1 MSLAGE
7 IAVSLENNSVLP
19 KSAQS
24 SQTVETSH
32 SFFNVS
38 YTWYKSLFMPQV
50 GALNWH
56 LKTLIVPKKVLRH
69 VLLQHCAVSI
79 SAMAPLMMKK
89 TLLLYLHSTARDNC
103 KFLFK
108 KWGIFTAC
116 QIFYTRKTCSCL
128 FLRYF
133 CKLFWDN
140 ITIIWDEN
148 IVNFFDLKKDLFWTN
163 KKFV

>member
-1 MSLAGE
+1 MSYSENCWQFGE
-7 IAVSLENNSVLP
+7 QYLTAQISPICLDSWNS
-19 KSAQS
+19 
-24 SQTVETSH
+24 H
-32 SFFNVS
+32 RFFNVS

-103 KFLFK
+103 KFLFE
-108 KWGIFTAC
+108 KWGIFIAC
-116 QIFYTRKTCSCL
+116 QMIYTRKTCSCL
-128 FLRYF
+128 FVRYF
-133 CKLFWDN
+133 RTLCWD
-140 ITIIWDEN
+140 
-148 IVNFFDLKKDLFWTN
+148 LSR
-163 KKFV
+163 

>member
-1 MSLAGE
+1 MVLMWKKTIKGQ
-7 IAVSLENNSVLP
+7 ILKNQAVTLYS
-19 KSAQS
+19 
-24 SQTVETSH
+24 
-32 SFFNVS
+32 
-38 YTWYKSLFMPQV
+38 SLFMPQV

-103 KFLFK
+103 KFLFE
-108 KWGIFTAC
+108 KWGIFIAC
-116 QIFYTRKTCSCL
+116 QIIYTRKTCSCL
-128 FLRYF
+128 FVRYF
-133 CKLFWDN
+133 RTLCWDC

-148 IVNFFDLKKDLFWTN
+148 IFNFFNWEN
-163 KKFV
+163 YCGIIPE